1 MDSLHELENT
11 ILNKPALLAY
21 FYNDACAPCQALR
34 PKVSEMAA
42 EQFPKMELVFI
53 NAANNPEITAHF
65 GIFSAPTL
73 LVFFEGKE
81 TIRESKYISIPELQ
95 SKTERYYRMVFEEE

>member
-1 MDSLHELENT
+1 MDSLNNLESA
-11 ILNKPALLAY
+11 IRIHPALLVY

-34 PKVSEMAA
+34 PKVTEMVSAG
-42 EQFPKMELVFI
+42 FPKMELVFI
-53 NAANNPEITAHF
+53 NTAGHPEIAANY

-81 TIRESKYISIPELQ
+81 TIRESKYISIPDLQ
-95 SKTERYYRMVFEEE
+95 QRIDRYYRMVTGEE